1 MKNNGKQFYSPSG
14 ELFTYEELLKEVLF
28 YIKADPKEKYKVI
41 IGTDSANHGTTDF
54 VNAIVVYRVG
64 HGGRFFWR
72 RLNQKKI
79 DSLRE
84 RIYQEVMMSLKLA
97 EEVLLNLSKN
107 KDIVFD
113 FEVHVDIGSQGETK
127 NMLQEIIGM
136 VRGSGFQVKTKPE
149 SYGASKVADRYT

>member
-1 MKNNGKQFYSPSG
+1 
-14 ELFTYEELLKEVLF
+14 
-28 YIKADPKEKYKVI
+28 
-41 IGTDSANHGTTDF
+41 
-54 VNAIVVYRVG
+54 
-64 HGGRFFWR
+64 
-72 RLNQKKI
+72 
-79 DSLRE
+79 
-84 RIYQEVMMSLKLA
+84 MSLKLA

>member
-1 MKNNGKQFYSPSG
+1 MKNIDKQFHSPSG
-14 ELFTYEELLKEVLF
+14 KTFTYKELLKRSAF
-28 YIKADPKEKYKVI
+28 YIKEEPQEKYKIV

-54 VNAIVVYRVG
+54 VSAIVVYREG

-79 DSLRE
+79 DSLRA

-97 EEVLLNLSKN
+97 GEVLLNLSQN

-113 FEVHVDIGSQGETK
+113 FEVHVDIGSKGATRD
-127 NMLQEIIGM
+127 MLQEIIGM
-136 VRGSGFQVKTKPE
+136 VRGYGFQVITKPE
-149 SYGASKVADRYT
+149 SYGATKVAF

>member
-1 MKNNGKQFYSPSG
+1 MDSDEKQFYSPNG
-14 ELFTYEELLKEVLF
+14 ELFTYKELLKEVLF
-28 YIKADPKEKYKVI
+28 YIKADPQEKYKVV

-54 VNAIVVYRVG
+54 VSVIVVYRVG

-72 RLNQKKI
+72 RINQKKI
-79 DSLRE
+79 NSLRE
-84 RIYQEVMMSLKLA
+84 RVYQEVMISLKLA

-127 NMLQEIIGM
+127 NMLQEIMGM
-136 VRGSGFQVKTKPE
+136 VRGLGFQIKTKPE